1 MKVKGKLPLRTNP
14 KKTSHRHCPT
24 LILLLEKKV
33 TPGRM
38 RERCASLPT

>member
-24 LILLLEKKV
+24 LILLEKKV

-38 RERCASLPT
+38 KERCVSLPT